1 MKSLNYNEGKLRPS
15 LILGDM
21 KGAFDELL
29 KVREHGAVK
38 YDRMNWAISIGTEDA
53 KEFVDANF
61 DSMMRHLLEAVE
73 EDKDEESGCLHLAQL
88 AIRAMMGIEYI
99 LGKKKST
106 HISVPS
112 EFACNI
118 LGVKGMEW
126 QEKLMDSWDDGSTET
141 IKEVD
146 GDEPE
151 MAWEKKD
158 DYIPHHQ
165 SVPQETPIAPVDLKE
180 YGLVDTIKCAGGA
193 CGDV

>member
-1 MKSLNYNEGKLRPS
+1 MKSLNYNEGKMRPS

-61 DSMMRHLLEAVE
+61 DSMMRHLMEAQTDP
-73 EDKDEESGCLHLAQL
+73 EDQESGCLHLAQL

-99 LGKKKST
+99 LGKERLPSEKST
-106 HISVPS
+106 PISVPDEEDDAEKTILDLDFS
-112 EFACNI
+112 NI
-118 LGVKGMEW
+118 PLGE
-126 QEKLMDSWDDGSTET
+126 D
-141 IKEVD
+141 
-146 GDEPE
+146 
-151 MAWEKKD
+151 KKD
-158 DYIPHHQ
+158 DYIHPHQ
-165 SVPQETPIAPVDLKE
+165 SVPQETPHAPVDLKE
-180 YGLVDTIKCAGGA
+180 LGLVDTIKCAGGA